1 MNLIITTG
9 KTNMIDIHN
18 HILFNID
25 DGPKNLENML
35 MMLKQA
41 KEQGVSGIVATPH
54 HLHRKF
60 NNNYHE
66 IQILVDKIKEN
77 KEYKEIGIDLYIGQ
91 EIRVSDLIF
100 KDIETKNILGINNSR
115 YLLIELPT
123 NEVPHYTRDLIY
135 QLQIKG
141 YIPII
146 AHPERNIIISKNI
159 FALYE
164 LIEAGALSQVTS
176 SSLNGDNGKKIQNR
190 TIDLIERN
198 LVHFIASDAH
208 DTHKRPFLMK
218 DLLNNKKLK
227 KYKSKINEL
236 IANGNKVIND
246 ENILKKKPKMD
257 KSIFDFIFK

>member
-1 MNLIITTG
+1 MV
-9 KTNMIDIHN
+9 DIHN
-18 HILFNID
+18 HILFNVD
-25 DGPKNLENML
+25 DGPKSLESML

-66 IQILVDKIKEN
+66 VQKLIDEIKEN
-77 KEYKEIGIDLYIGQ
+77 TEYKEIGIDLYAGQ

-100 KDIETKNILGINNSR
+100 KDIVSKNIQGINNSR
-115 YLLIELPT
+115 YLLIELPS
-123 NEVPHYTRDLIY
+123 NEVPHYTQDLIY

-146 AHPERNIIISKNI
+146 AHPERNMKISKNI

-208 DTHKRPFLMK
+208 DANKRPFLMK
-218 DLLNNKKLK
+218 GLLNNRKLK
-227 KYKSKINEL
+227 KYNSKINEL
-236 IANGNKVIND
+236 IANGDKVIND
-246 ENILKKKPKMD
+246 ENISKKKPIMD
-257 KSIFDFIFK
+257 KSIFNFILKK